1 MKPNKFET
9 LPKSLDAEKGVLGS
23 VLLNPECLDILGDI
37 TPWAFFHPA
46 HKAIWMALKAIQKK
60 GNPIDLI
67 TLTQALEESKQL
79 DQIGGPAV
87 LAELQYFVPTSL
99 HVQEYANTIKGK
111 ATMREI
117 AQIAESAREQSCD
130 LGIESAAQL
139 AAETIERLE
148 MAAAPQASNSLASR
162 RFDLKNPPIKATPRL
177 FLQEQAVCTP
187 GNLTVITGQA
197 KAGKSALVGAIL
209 SSLLDNQQHL
219 AIGTP
224 PNNDAFG
231 VIHFDTEQSKY
242 DHYQLIVKAMK
253 RASVSDFPNW
263 IRSYS
268 LADLPTIKRRQHLAA
283 DMAAARRE
291 HNGIQFVI
299 IDGVADLIHDPNDSK
314 EAFGLIE
321 ELHRLAIRYDTSIIG
336 ILHLNPG
343 SDFKTR
349 GHLGSQ
355 LERKAESVIAL
366 EKEKSGIVTV
376 YLKEARHGYLPKD
389 LGPRFGWDQYSGRHE
404 LVIGTR
410 REAKAAAERE
420 EEMPEFMDLATNIV
434 KINGARKYGDFIED
448 IKKLR
453 GGKDA
458 LAKRIFTQMKKYNI
472 IDKDMH
478 GYWGLKSLE
487 SLT

>member
-162 RFDLKNPPIKATPRL
+162 RFGLYPR
-177 FLQEQAVCTP
+177 
-187 GNLTVITGQA
+187 
-197 KAGKSALVGAIL
+197 KS
-209 SSLLDNQQHL
+209 
-219 AIGTP
+219 
-224 PNNDAFG
+224 
-231 VIHFDTEQSKY
+231 
-242 DHYQLIVKAMK
+242 
-253 RASVSDFPNW
+253 
-263 IRSYS
+263 
-268 LADLPTIKRRQHLAA
+268 
-283 DMAAARRE
+283 
-291 HNGIQFVI
+291 
-299 IDGVADLIHDPNDSK
+299 
-314 EAFGLIE
+314 
-321 ELHRLAIRYDTSIIG
+321 
-336 ILHLNPG
+336 
-343 SDFKTR
+343 
-349 GHLGSQ
+349 
-355 LERKAESVIAL
+355 
-366 EKEKSGIVTV
+366 
-376 YLKEARHGYLPKD
+376 HGYYR
-389 LGPRFGWDQYSGRHE
+389 PRKGRKE
-404 LVIGTR
+404 CSR
-410 REAKAAAERE
+410 RS
-420 EEMPEFMDLATNIV
+420 NS
-434 KINGARKYGDFIED
+434 
-448 IKKLR
+448 
-453 GGKDA
+453 
-458 LAKRIFTQMKKYNI
+458 IFTAR
-472 IDKDMH
+472 
-478 GYWGLKSLE
+478 
-487 SLT
+487 